1 MTDGILGLGNAL
13 VGFLDPQSL
22 LYLVLASFLGLVV
35 GALPG
40 LTATMA
46 IALLSSLTFTLPPSD
61 AILILIAVYVGAIY
75 GGSRTAIL
83 LNIPGT
89 PASAATC
96 LDGHALAKRGEAGH
110 AMAIST
116 SGSFLGT
123 MIGIVCLA
131 AFTPLLGE
139 FALSFGAYEFFWLA
153 LFGVVISGTVAGGD
167 PVKGWLA
174 GLLGLLVACVGR
186 ESVHGYDRFTFGV
199 PDLAGGI
206 ALIPAMVGA
215 FGLAEILM
223 MAREGF
229 ARQTVQVAGS
239 VIPKIADV
247 LRYWRTIIRSGLLGT
262 AMGVIPGVGEDIG
275 AWASY
280 AAAKRASRERETFGK
295 GSLEGLMAAETGNS
309 AAVPGAIIPV
319 LALAVPGS
327 APAAVLMA
335 AMIIH
340 GVRPGPMLMIM
351 SPGFFYEVVATILL
365 AGLAIL
371 VIGVSFVRP
380 FVRITALAKSVLVP
394 AIFILCVVGSFAIAS
409 RIFDVWIMLGF
420 GVIGFALR
428 LFGYP
433 IAPLV
438 LGLVL
443 GEMLDAS
450 LRRGL
455 VLSDGSLIPF
465 FTRPISL
472 ALAIVTAA
480 SILLQVGAVRRTLG
494 RATAVLPF
502 RRSTPPPP
510 VPEPPR
516 E

>member
-1 MTDGILGLGNAL
+1 MIDGLNALGVSL
-13 VGFLDPQSL
+13 VGFLDLQSL
-22 LYLVLASFLGLVV
+22 IYLFGATFLGLAV

-46 IALLSSLTFTLPPSD
+46 IALLSSLTFALPASD
-61 AILILIAVYVGAIY
+61 AILILICVYVGAIY

-96 LDGHALAKRGEAGH
+96 LDGHALAKRGEAGR

-116 SGSFLGT
+116 TGSFFGT

-131 AFTPLLGE
+131 AFTPMLGE
-139 FALSFGAYEFFWLA
+139 FALNFGAYEFFWLA
-153 LFGVVISGTVAGGD
+153 LFGVIISGTVAGGD

-174 GLLGLLVACVGR
+174 GILGLLIACVGR
-186 ESVHGYDRFTFGV
+186 ESIHGFNRFTFGY

-215 FGLAEILM
+215 FGFAEILM

-229 ARQTVQVAGS
+229 RRRFSATVDS
-239 VIPKIADV
+239 YLPRIRDV
-247 LRYWRTIIRSGLLGT
+247 LSYWRTIIRSGLIGT
-262 AMGVIPGVGEDIG
+262 SMGVVPGVGEDIG

-280 AAAKRASRERETFGK
+280 AAAKRGSREKEMFGK
-295 GSLEGLMAAETGNS
+295 GSQEGLIAAETGNS
-309 AAVPGAIIPV
+309 SAVPGAIIPV

-340 GVRPGPMLMIM
+340 GVRPGPLLMIT
-351 SPGFFYEVVATILL
+351 SPGFFYDVVATVLL
-365 AGLAIL
+365 ACGAIL
-371 VIGVSFVRP
+371 VFGLALVKP
-380 FVRITALAKSVLVP
+380 FVKLASIRRSTLVP
-394 AIFILCVVGSFAIAS
+394 LIFVLCTVGAFAIAS
-409 RIFDVWIMLGF
+409 RTFDIKVMIAFGFLGF
-420 GVIGFALR
+420 LLR
-428 LFGYP
+428 LNRYP

-443 GEMLDAS
+443 GELLDSS

-455 VLSDGSLIPF
+455 VLSDGDLTAFFARPVSAILAFLIV
-465 FTRPISL
+465 L
-472 ALAIVTAA
+472 A
-480 SILLQVGAVRRTLG
+480 ILLQIDAVRTRL
-494 RATAVLPF
+494 RSVL
-502 RRSTPPPP
+502 RLAAR
-510 VPEPPR
+510 PR
-516 E
+516 QSP